1 MINQNINESAKKI
14 RKDIG
19 QIDGLVNC
27 FHYKG
32 DTRKLN
38 VKSNFFSTFSNYEEQ
53 AWVNV
58 HNVNLKGSFLTS
70 QAVIPYFEESR
81 KGVIVN
87 VSSTYGI
94 VSPNKN
100 IYGDSGINSPVAYAT
115 SKSAIIQLSKYLA
128 THLAEKNIRVN
139 TLSPGGVFNN
149 QSSEFIKNYEKLTP
163 LGRMATV
170 RDYDGPIV
178 FLLSDSSSYMTGSNL
193 VVDGGWTA
201 W

>member
-1 MINQNINESAKKI
+1 MACSSESPMP
-14 RKDIG
+14 
-19 QIDGLVNC
+19 
-27 FHYKG
+27 
-32 DTRKLN
+32 
-38 VKSNFFSTFSNYEEQ
+38 KSRNSWLLHVRSGIS
-53 AWVNV
+53 
-58 HNVNLKGSFLTS
+58 LKS
-70 QAVIPYFEESR
+70 A
-81 KGVIVN
+81 